1 MRRRFPGCVRTVAIA
16 SLAAGALMACAVG
29 PNYRPPTLPSGAQ
42 APLVSR
48 DSRLE
53 TPTLPPDAWWRLYSD
68 SRLDAL
74 VGEAFAANRDLRA
87 ADANLTAARAV
98 LAAVHAERY
107 PSTEAIAGATYGR
120 DPVTEE
126 ILELGGH
133 RPQTIWLFEDVFQAA
148 YEVDLFGRIRRS
160 IEEARAS
167 AESVAATRDEVRVV
181 VAAETARAYAQIC
194 ALGEQLGVAQHSL
207 AIVTHEAEI
216 TAQRFSVGGNSEFE
230 VERARALV
238 AEVAATVPQL
248 EGLRRAALFELTALL
263 GRTPVD
269 APKEVLACVAPP
281 RLSALIPIGDGRTL
295 ISRRPDVREAD
306 RRLAAATA
314 QIGVATADLYPTIRL
329 SAFYGGAALEVPQLV
344 HNDALIWGV
353 GPSISWNFP
362 NNVRAR
368 AEVREAKGAQAAA
381 LASFDSVVLTALK
394 ETEQALAAYS
404 AALDNRQQLVDA
416 QDRIH
421 RSFDIARGEF
431 AAGGLSSL
439 DLLTTEQTLIALDAA
454 VAASDATLVQD
465 QIELFK
471 ALGGGWQSTAQPP
484 PKE

>member
-1 MRRRFPGCVRTVAIA
+1 VRHFLPRSLQTAAMAGVAVGGLVGCV
-16 SLAAGALMACAVG
+16 VG
-29 PNYRPPTLPSGAQ
+29 PNYRSPTLPSGSEL
-42 APLVSR
+42 PLVSR

-53 TPTLPPDAWWRLYSD
+53 SSTLPPDGWWKLYND
-68 SRLDAL
+68 SRLDAFIS
-74 VGEAFAANRDLRA
+74 EAFAANRDLRA

-98 LAAVHAERY
+98 LDAVHSERY
-107 PSTEAIAGATYGR
+107 PSTEAIAGAIYGR

-160 IEEARAS
+160 IEAARAS
-167 AESVAATRDEVRVV
+167 AESVAATRDEVRIV
-181 VAAETARAYAQIC
+181 VAAETAGAYAQIC

-207 AIVTHEAEI
+207 AIVTREAEI
-216 TAQRFSVGGNSEFE
+216 TAQRYNEGGNSEFE

-238 AEVAATVPQL
+238 AEVAATIPQL
-248 EGLRRAALFELTALL
+248 EGLRRAALFELTAVL
-263 GRTPVD
+263 GRTPAN
-269 APKEVLACVAPP
+269 APKELLTCVVPP
-281 RLSALIPIGDGRTL
+281 HLSALIPLGDGRAL
-295 ISRRPDVREAD
+295 IRRRPDVRQAE

-329 SAFYGGAALEVPQLV
+329 SAFYGGEALEVPQLV
-344 HNDALIWGV
+344 HNDALVWGI

-362 NNVRAR
+362 NQLRAR
-368 AEVREAKGAQAAA
+368 AEVREAKGQQAAA

-394 ETEQALAAYS
+394 ETEQALVAYS

-421 RSFDIARGEF
+421 RSFDIARSEF
-431 AAGGLSSL
+431 AAGGLSPL

-454 VAASDATLVQD
+454 VASSDDTLVQD
-465 QIELFK
+465 QIDLFK
-471 ALGGGWQSTAQPP
+471 ALGGGWQSDAQPP
-484 PKE
+484 H